1 MSSSKN
7 NRFFGRYKNS
17 KAVLEPNISGIFISC
32 VKTKEPLC
40 IRECYD
46 LFDEY
51 ADKIYKSTD
60 ENPSVDEGGSDK
72 DDVETSIAKEIAQM
86 KQPHKSRRFASI
98 QTGANCVVFIKT
110 NPPVNPVQLVHSILT
125 DLESNSYFDYESRFT
140 MRLVP
145 IAQTCYANMNDINRM
160 AEEILKPRFYA
171 LKDDQQKIRYAVIP
185 NIRHNHNV
193 DRMELITMIAKLV
206 GDQHIVNL
214 DDPELVIIV
223 DVFKSICGMSI
234 LEDYNKLKKYNI
246 EKIFEE
252 LNEKKDEESIKK
264 VEQ

>member
-1 MSSSKN
+1 MSSPQKY
-7 NRFFGRYKNS
+7 NRYFGKYKNS
-17 KAVLEPNISGIFISC
+17 KAVLEPNISGIFVSC
-32 VKTKEPLC
+32 IKTKESLC

-60 ENPSVDEGGSDK
+60 ENPRVDEGGSDK

-86 KQPHKSRRFASI
+86 KRPHKSRRFASI

-110 NPPVNPVQLVHSILT
+110 NPPINPVQLVHSILT
-125 DLESNSYFDYESRFT
+125 DLYNSG
-140 MRLVP
+140 
-145 IAQTCYANMNDINRM
+145 
-160 AEEILKPRFYA
+160 
-171 LKDDQQKIRYAVIP
+171 QKKT
-185 NIRHNHNV
+185 RHNHNV

-252 LNEKKDEESIKK
+252 LNEKKGEGSRIDKS
-264 VEQ
+264 EQQ